1 MASSS
6 SRFSAVSAPNT
17 TRTPWPSLTVASLSA
32 ASWSAPSPSSPG
44 PWSLPP
50 CPSPLVPSPL
60 VPSPLVP
67 SPLMPSPLVQSPLVP
82 SPRALLG
89 CSAGADASRV
99 TIDASMAS
107 IATRITPE
115 RRAPRS
121 AGHHGIE
128 VAHSRGGCS
137 GTAAW
142 SFARRSASSV
152 GGGRTDGSLGSNGCT
167 VGRQRALMTRWIR
180 ALWSAAQ
187 SAAMSSMRMR
197 VRSWCC
203 SARSIMVSC
212 VRHVRCSCKFAS
224 SARITAVCAS
234 VAGRRDAASSTT
246 MENVEADARTPHAE
260 GAVAEAMAARSRLE
274 SSTRSSSESSARAD
288 DGRRGARG
296 GIRRLERQWNVVVNL
311 LWSQCGAT
319 CTHDYQT
326 FPPPYLSKVMASPRR
341 ATSSPV
347 WATVDWAHVPAAVLC
362 RASLGA
368 PDYPRRPERRSR
380 ARIDE

>member
-1 MASSS
+1 MPGQQVDSCSSTATTSSVDTRHASVARCRCTRACMASSS

-44 PWSLPP
+44 PWPLPP

-67 SPLMPSPLVQSPLVP
+67 SPLVP
-82 SPRALLG
+82 SPRARLG

-142 SFARRSASSV
+142 SSARRRASAV

-180 ALWSAAQ
+180 APWSAAQ

-197 VRSWCC
+197 VRS
-203 SARSIMVSC
+203 
-212 VRHVRCSCKFAS
+212 
-224 SARITAVCAS
+224 
-234 VAGRRDAASSTT
+234 
-246 MENVEADARTPHAE
+246 
-260 GAVAEAMAARSRLE
+260 
-274 SSTRSSSESSARAD
+274 
-288 DGRRGARG
+288 
-296 GIRRLERQWNVVVNL
+296 
-311 LWSQCGAT
+311 
-319 CTHDYQT
+319 
-326 FPPPYLSKVMASPRR
+326 
-341 ATSSPV
+341 
-347 WATVDWAHVPAAVLC
+347 
-362 RASLGA
+362 
-368 PDYPRRPERRSR
+368 
-380 ARIDE
+380 